1 MAPVSMTEQT
11 NGITFEEA
19 VLPHLD
25 AAYNLAR
32 WLTRNTQD
40 AEDVVQ
46 EAYLRAFRFFGG
58 FHGGNVRAWLLKIV
72 RNTCYTWL
80 HQNRT
85 HQATDL
91 FDEQIHTDVA
101 ESRNPETLLLQR
113 ADGQLLNQ
121 ALDEL
126 PTDFREVLVLL
137 ELEGLSYKEI
147 AEVLGIPIGTV
158 MSRLARA
165 RHRLRESLSRH
176 LGNEKAPGA
185 KSTNRVH
192 LRDPQ
197 AGEEQPPTSG
207 DPSESGELSET
218 EFASQNSACR
228 K

>member
-1 MAPVSMTEQT
+1 VATVSMTEQT
-11 NGITFEEA
+11 NGIPFEEA

-58 FHGGNVRAWLLKIV
+58 FHGGNARAWLLKIV

-113 ADGQLLNQ
+113 ADGQLLNR
-121 ALDEL
+121 ALEEL

-165 RHRLRESLSRH
+165 RRRLRESLSRR

-185 KSTNRVH
+185 KWTNCAH
-192 LRDPQ
+192 PRDPQ
-197 AGEEQPPTSG
+197 AGEEPPPISG
-207 DPSESGELSET
+207 DLSESGELSET
-218 EFASQNSACR
+218 EFASQDSACR